1 MVIINV
7 FFLKKRARVI
17 EEEREENAIK
27 QISLQFLASKYT
39 MASVLPTIFL

>member
-1 MVIINV
+1 M
-7 FFLKKRARVI
+7 FFFFKKRARVI

>member
-7 FFLKKRARVI
+7 FFFKKRARVI